1 MTMTSA
7 STVSKEL
14 YVQLWRSPLWKLD
27 IITVHDRLTIGYRF
41 ST

>member
-14 YVQLWRSPLWKLD
+14 YVQL
-27 IITVHDRLTIGYRF
+27 
-41 ST
+41 